1 MASAKGPGPPTPNFA
16 DCCRFCGSNLRLN
29 GDGGLKCLRK
39 IFDAPKKT
47 GEKSIDK
54 RLASVGVVLQRRKDA
69 SERLCLKCFRSI
81 GHVENALILLQKW
94 KDASGS
100 QACPIETPPKNDKPQ
115 SPTKTQIPPVSPT
128 KTPPR
133 TEKRVR
139 ETPTKTPPRTEKR
152 VRETP
157 TKTPPRTEKR
167 VRETPTKTPPRTEKR
182 VRETP
187 TKTPPRT
194 EKRVRETPT
203 KTPRAVKRLQTNSM
217 PLKATPLR
225 ISQTKVTVT
234 YPSRPERPDNIRC
247 TEEVSGIVEKL
258 ARGEMKAAA
267 RLIFTCESLV
277 EEVKK
282 QALNLLEHECNNLT
296 TKNNNFI
303 LRNTNIQDMQNF
315 SFNTLQSDLQ
325 RLSPFFL
332 SVLNTVSRNS
342 RNHTCASAAVALR
355 GRDDHLSA
363 FAHYVNT
370 LLQYG
375 GAKKAVFTRLCK
387 LGISTTQENGRLKQ
401 KELATTC
408 GKELQALKEK
418 IEAHAVE
425 NMETQGVEKEK
436 GVETQGVEN
445 METQGVE
452 KEKGVET
459 QGVEN
464 METQGVEKGVETQGV
479 ENMETQGV
487 EKGVETQ
494 GVENME
500 TQGVEKGVETQGV
513 ETEKGIET
521 QGVENMETQ
530 GVEKEKDNYLSP
542 TSTEMCNLLQDFS
555 DLAVD
560 FLDPPIEPES
570 QQSTPPPPPTY
581 SIVYDNLDFYK
592 QTHHQSETNA
602 NQDIH
607 WTNHIAV
614 QDRVSTHH
622 LPDNTP
628 IKPLPLF
635 QIGDCL
641 PTPEI
646 QALIRHDFIIIGS
659 RFLTRHVPALQ
670 QLSPA
675 VIHHIPHEYT
685 ETMSQPS
692 TEFLLGLLFKNE
704 SITSDLVDI
713 LQHMQQEYVPRTAAG
728 LQPIFIGGDRLTEG
742 NSRCVQWAFAEGEI
756 PEDRLEGLLCKF
768 EDWHAIRNL
777 FEIHYKVFYS
787 DKSARD
793 HGTLLANMNKIK
805 CSNAKKGPHGAFNAY
820 KQMVTKETS
829 SMFITCALP
838 VFGMNNVEDTP
849 KDLPQILEKSR
860 EEQRTWLHTKVA
872 EVVDKFVFNSDSS
885 NLTNLYTGVRQ
896 SSQPRQRVEHNCR
909 EPGCQRKFVYL
920 KSRLNHEMKEHGLD
934 FGETDHKEVPT
945 TKPPNPPRDYKKEH
959 TEARL
964 SFGLFLED
972 MQDAVREGDGERLL
986 RLYTVAL
993 LYYRAY
999 GHTQYA
1005 YSTLLLLVQITSL
1018 LSPANAHSLKW
1029 NRFFNG
1035 KGGKGKNI
1043 SLDLH
1048 LEHLNNFLKSFLKG
1062 MGPNLT
1068 QQSAHRVSK
1077 SLGALRKI
1085 LEKADKELGVVS
1097 PSGYHRSVR
1106 DSQDILTLVD
1116 VFREAEVFQFYP
1128 GRAFAA
1134 FPNFERNLFSRIKYD
1149 NMWEW
1154 IVSKLKLWNKKY

>member
-182 VRETP
+182 VRETL

-452 KEKGVET
+452 KGVET

-487 EKGVETQ
+487 EKGIETQGVENMETQGVEKGIETQGVETEKGIETQGVENMETQGVETEKGIETQ

-500 TQGVEKGVETQGV
+500 TQGVEKGV
-513 ETEKGIET
+513 ET

-555 DLAVD
+555 DLA
-560 FLDPPIEPES
+560 
-570 QQSTPPPPPTY
+570 
-581 SIVYDNLDFYK
+581 
-592 QTHHQSETNA
+592 
-602 NQDIH
+602 
-607 WTNHIAV
+607 
-614 QDRVSTHH
+614 DRVSTRH

-972 MQDAVREGDGERLL
+972 MQDAVREGD
-986 RLYTVAL
+986 
-993 LYYRAY
+993 
-999 GHTQYA
+999 
-1005 YSTLLLLVQITSL
+1005 
-1018 LSPANAHSLKW
+1018 ANAHSLKW

-1077 SLGALRKI
+1077 SLGALRKT